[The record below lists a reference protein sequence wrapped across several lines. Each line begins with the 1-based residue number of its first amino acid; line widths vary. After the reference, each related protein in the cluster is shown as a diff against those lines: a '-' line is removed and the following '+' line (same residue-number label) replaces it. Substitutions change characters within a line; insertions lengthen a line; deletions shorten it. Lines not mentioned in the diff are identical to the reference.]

1 MTSRRITLR
10 PYLFFLSRFSTGVGM
25 GKSLME
31 EIWLSSVGLFV
42 RVNSCLSFSLSS
54 SSSNFEFVISCVSR
68 IERGSVS

>member
-1 MTSRRITLR
+1 
-10 PYLFFLSRFSTGVGM
+10 M